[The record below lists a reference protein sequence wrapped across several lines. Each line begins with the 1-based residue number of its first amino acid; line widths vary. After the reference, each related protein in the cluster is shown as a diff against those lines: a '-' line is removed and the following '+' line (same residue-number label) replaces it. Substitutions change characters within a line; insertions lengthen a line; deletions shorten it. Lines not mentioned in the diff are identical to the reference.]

1 MLSLNEKIG
10 NGLKIFKDK
19 FLIFV
24 ILALISSILS
34 IVFAPGIVKNNIPES
49 DIETQLSIS
58 FGGVGS
64 ITATD
69 VVNSLI
75 WMLQFTILATA
86 LLIVAYVAKKAIDNR
101 IFAINRLRDW
111 SFFIVMSGMTA
122 LEVYAWSG
130 INSFIG
136 LNYQNDLIA
145 NLITTFI
152 LVFITV
158 ILTAA
163 LFDPELKRENPIT
176 ISNELNDDLRFDYL
190 DKTEDL
196 DNNQNIN
203 NPQTAGDQISPA
215 EDQIIKQ

>member
-1 MLSLNEKIG
+1 MLSIGEKIF

-24 ILALISSILS
+24 ILSLISSILS
-34 IVFAPGIVKNNIPES
+34 IAFAPEIIKNNIPES
-49 DIETQLSIS
+49 DIESQLSVS
-58 FGGVGS
+58 FGGIGS

-75 WMLQFTILATA
+75 WMLQFAILSTIL
-86 LLIVAYVAKKAIDNR
+86 LIASYVAKKIIDKR
-101 IFAINRLRDW
+101 IFALNQLRDW
-111 SFFIVMSGMTA
+111 WFLIVMSGMTTF
-122 LEVYAWSG
+122 EVYAWSG

-152 LVFITV
+152 LVFVTV
-158 ILTAA
+158 ILTAV
-163 LFDPELKRENPIT
+163 LFDPELKREIPT
-176 ISNELNDDLRFDYL
+176 IINNYLNDDQFSYL

-215 EDQIIKQ
+215 EDQIIRQ

>member
-1 MLSLNEKIG
+1 MLSIGEKIF

-24 ILALISSILS
+24 VLSLISSILS
-34 IVFAPGIVKNNIPES
+34 IAFAPEIIKNNIPES
-49 DIETQLSIS
+49 DIESQLSVS
-58 FGGVGS
+58 FGGIGS

-75 WMLQFTILATA
+75 WMLQFAILSTIL
-86 LLIVAYVAKKAIDNR
+86 LIASYVAKKIIDKR
-101 IFAINRLRDW
+101 IFALNQLRDW
-111 SFFIVMSGMTA
+111 WFLIVMSGMTTF
-122 LEVYAWSG
+122 EVYAWSG

-152 LVFITV
+152 LVFVTV
-158 ILTAA
+158 ILTAV
-163 LFDPELKRENPIT
+163 LFDPELKREIPT
-176 ISNELNDDLRFDYL
+176 IINNYLNDDQFSYL

-215 EDQIIKQ
+215 EDQIIRQ